1 MRKAEKIEILLQYSP
16 WLDETELKQ
25 MTVSELDE
33 LIDDLNDDSDM
44 YPNGRDYDA
53 EDEDWP

>member
-1 MRKAEKIEILLQYSP
+1 MRKSEKIETLLQYNCS
-16 WLDETELKQ
+16 LDETELKK
-25 MTVSELDE
+25 MTVSEIDE
-33 LIDDLNDDSDM
+33 LIDGLNDDSDM

>member
-1 MRKAEKIEILLQYSP
+1 MRKDEKIETLLQYSP

-25 MTVSELDE
+25 MTVTDLDE
-33 LIDDLNDDSDM
+33 LIDDLSDDSDM